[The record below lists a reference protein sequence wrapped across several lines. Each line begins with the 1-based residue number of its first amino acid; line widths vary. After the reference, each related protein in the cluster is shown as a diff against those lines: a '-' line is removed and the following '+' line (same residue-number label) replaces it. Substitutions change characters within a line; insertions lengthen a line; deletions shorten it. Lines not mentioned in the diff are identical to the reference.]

1 MIKHDLEII
10 FSVTE
15 MKSLLLWILS
25 LFSKFMFDVLYPD
38 AVICKN
44 YNILKRKQYYESFI
58 VRLKNIIFVKLIVF
72 FVFCFVFGDL
82 LFSVEFLPNSF

>member
-15 MKSLLLWILS
+15 MKFLLLWILS
-25 LFSKFMFDVLYPD
+25 LFSQLMFDVLYPA

-58 VRLKNIIFVKLIVF
+58 IRLKNIIFVKLIVF
-72 FVFCFVFGDL
+72 FVFYFVFGDL
-82 LFSVEFLPNSF
+82 LFSAEFLPNSF